1 MIRDEEMNSL
11 EDITEQII
19 NMKFW
24 MGVSFQE
31 MSKYSQEIKQ
41 YKQKLA
47 EAEKNLEH
55 EKACLDEI
63 LMNWKNLVD
72 KIEEINKK
80 EK

>member
-1 MIRDEEMNSL
+1 MTRDEEMNI
-11 EDITEQII
+11 EDISEQII
-19 NMKFW
+19 NQKFW
-24 MGVSFQE
+24 MGVCFHE

-63 LMNWKNLVD
+63 LMNWKGLID
-72 KIEEINKK
+72 RLSRI
-80 EK
+80 